1 MHSEYDR
8 EGNHIGQWFI
18 YEATLRIKV
27 FKQLFLRLQAMNE
40 KIIETI
46 EKRVRT
52 MTFAEAVQGYEEHEF
67 AIRCSASIVIQ
78 SRIDLDHLCAMNIRK
93 LSPSQFEKYSRLKRE
108 LIHNLRPAEED
119 LPCIN

>member
-1 MHSEYDR
+1 
-8 EGNHIGQWFI
+8 
-18 YEATLRIKV
+18 
-27 FKQLFLRLQAMNE
+27 MN
-40 KIIETI
+40 KIVEII

-67 AIRCSASIVIQ
+67 ALRCSASIVIQ
-78 SRIDLDHLCAMNIRK
+78 SRIDLDYLCAMNIRK
-93 LSPSQFEKYSRLKRE
+93 LSPSQFEKYSRMKRE